1 MGGDFFDF
9 VADAGRVRVILG
21 DVSGKGVDAVTQAA
35 RAIRAFRQYAAGEPD
50 LLGVTRRID
59 AYVSPFWKWEY
70 YATAVLVELG
80 EADTLT
86 VVSAGHPPPF
96 HVSGGTVRE
105 LAVRPCLPLGLGA
118 GDEVSVH
125 VWDPGDRLLL
135 YTDGL
140 VEARDT
146 SGRFLP
152 VRRSTPPCA
161 CRTPTPASTP
171 CSTGFTP
178 MPEGSPTISRC
189 SSWRDHR
196 GPGTQW
202 RPRSRTPTRAW
213 AVRSWA
219 CDAP

>member
-35 RAIRAFRQYAAGEPD
+35 RAIRAFRQYAASEPD

-70 YATAVLVELG
+70 CATAVLVELG

-152 VRRSTPPCA
+152 RAAIDAALRLPDPDAGLDGVHAHAGRFADDLALLLMARSPRPGDTV
-161 CRTPTPASTP
+161 ASPIEDTDQ
-171 CSTGFTP
+171 GL
-178 MPEGSPTISRC
+178 G
-189 SSWRDHR
+189 
-196 GPGTQW
+196 
-202 RPRSRTPTRAW
+202 RPILG
-213 AVRSWA
+213 V
-219 CDAP
+219 